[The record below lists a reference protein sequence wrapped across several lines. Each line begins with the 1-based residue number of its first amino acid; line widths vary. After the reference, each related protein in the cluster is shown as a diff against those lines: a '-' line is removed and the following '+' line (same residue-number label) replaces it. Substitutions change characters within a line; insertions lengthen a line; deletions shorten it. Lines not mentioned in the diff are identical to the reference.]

1 MGDIRKAGTDRGDI
15 GAELRNLLISARL
28 RREEY
33 LNIIDE
39 LDTEE
44 LRHDL
49 NEYVTILNRRV
60 LPILERAR
68 AIGVKNLVETAE
80 EIKAIYDEI
89 IERIREKI
97 GYEERGS

>member
-49 NEYVTILNRRV
+49 NEYVTILNRQV
-60 LPILERAR
+60 LPVLERAR

>member
-49 NEYVTILNRRV
+49 NEYVTILNRQV